1 MYQIFE
7 QINELRREMR
17 GRRRGYYASRVTDAL
32 QSLKRVQHLP
42 EWLAEGAIDNA
53 KRISSPLVDVI
64 PAVGTRLA
72 MISQDGDPDRP
83 AWFGQVWDEL
93 AEQMTAWL
101 RANLAE
107 HPGHLELGA
116 ENGLTIIIGEQRLDI
131 TPENGVLRIEAKGGG
146 KILVKADLVE
156 IGGEALSTGVA
167 RADRVETRLIAL
179 ETWAQAHLH
188 NDTVG
193 PLIPG
198 PPAPTTPPT
207 VPPPSTS
214 AGDTACD
221 NIKGK

>member
-107 HPGHLELGA
+107 HPGYVELGA

-131 TPENGVLRIEAKGGG
+131 TPENGVLRIHAKGIGA
-146 KILVKADLVE
+146 KVIVE
-156 IGGEALSTGVA
+156 GANIELGEGATEEALKA
-167 RADRVETRLIAL
+167 
-179 ETWAQAHLH
+179 
-188 NDTVG
+188 G
-193 PLIPG
+193 PLATYIATLFDTHTHTDPITGATG
-198 PPAPTTPPT
+198 PPQVLSAAHVALYNAAKTTKT
-207 VPPPSTS
+207 KVS
-214 AGDTACD
+214 
-221 NIKGK
+221 